1 MSLVVGYDGGAS
13 AQRALAAA
21 IVIARDLG
29 DSLIVTCGVGPP
41 GTVGEE
47 YRETE
52 KAVIELLS
60 PLVNEAVAQARAA
73 GVSAEP
79 LLVDAHPVEAILA
92 AAERRGARM
101 VIVGYGASGRIRA
114 ALFGAVAPRM
124 LEEADVPVL
133 VVP

>member
-1 MSLVVGYDGGAS
+1 M
-13 AQRALAAA
+13 
-21 IVIARDLG
+21 
-29 DSLIVTCGVGPP
+29 GPP

>member
-13 AQRALAAA
+13 AQRALEAA
-21 IVIARDLG
+21 IDIARDLD

-52 KAVIELLS
+52 QAVIELLS

-92 AAERRGARM
+92 AAERHGARM